1 MYSMIG
7 IQRISF
13 TFLLLL
19 NFRSFITKAEE
30 QSYLGSSCNNTA
42 QQTLSTAYQTN
53 LDRILT
59 WMSSDSGTSNGY
71 NITTIGSNNSSVY
84 GLYYCGGGL
93 AGYFCHVCISTAAR
107 ETPRLCSNRVSAV
120 VWNDYCLIRYSN
132 EEFFGKAMT
141 YPTWHVL
148 GTKNISNITEIQIG
162 EDFLRSLIRKATNGT
177 NQLYYKDGFNL
188 SATESRYSV
197 VQCSRDLTNEV
208 CRQCLEDILA
218 ELHKC
223 CEQKLVWNIWSGSC
237 LIRYDDYMFYLLN
250 TQPPSAPAPN
260 VQDKQG
266 SNNRSKILIITFSVT
281 GPIIVLCFSVY
292 SFWHRKS
299 VRKERLPLPSFHKI
313 QPGEMWNTDLPR
325 IPLITI
331 LESTDNFSE
340 ASKLGEGGF
349 GSVYKGT
356 LPDGTQIAV
365 KRLSE
370 FSGQGSE
377 EFKNEVMFIAKLR
390 HRNLVR
396 LLACCSEGNEKILV
410 YEYLPNKSLDFH
422 LFDVERRK
430 QFDWKLRLSII
441 NGIARG
447 MFYLHEDSQ
456 LRVIHRDLK
465 ASNVLLDHDMNPKI
479 SDFGLARAFEVGQNQ
494 ANTKR
499 VMGTYGYM
507 APEYAME
514 GLFSV
519 KSDVFSFGVLVLEI
533 ICGRKN
539 GRFYLSDGQILL
551 EYAWRIWYEGKCLEL
566 MDPILEKSFIGS
578 EVQRCIQIGLLCV
591 QEDARDRPTMSD
603 VVVMLVS
610 DTVAIPKPKH
620 PAFSVGRMVSEK
632 GSTSRSSNNRS
643 IYDITSSIT
652 LPR

>member
-1 MYSMIG
+1 MIG
-7 IQRISF
+7 MQTICF

-30 QSYLGSSCNNTA
+30 QTYLGSSCNNTT

-53 LDRILT
+53 LDSILT
-59 WMSSDSGTSNGY
+59 WMSSDSATSNGY
-71 NITTIGSNNSSVY
+71 NITTIGTNNSSVY

-93 AGYFCHVCISTAAR
+93 AGYFCRVCISTAAR
-107 ETPRLCSNRVSAV
+107 EAPQLCSNRVSAV

-132 EEFFGKAMT
+132 ENFFGKAMT
-141 YPTWHVL
+141 YPTWHIL
-148 GTKNISNITEIQIG
+148 GTRNISNITEIQIG

-188 SATESRYSV
+188 SATESRYAV

-218 ELHKC
+218 ELPKC
-223 CEQKLVWNIWSGSC
+223 CEQKLAWNIWSGSC

-266 SNNRSKILIITFSVT
+266 NDKRSKILLITFSVT

-292 SFWHRKS
+292 CFWHRKR

-313 QPGEMWNTDLPR
+313 QPEEMWNTDLPR

-365 KRLSE
+365 KRLSK

-377 EFKNEVMFIAKLR
+377 EFKNEVTFIAKLR

-396 LLACCSEGNEKILV
+396 LLACCSEGYEKILI

-422 LFDVERRK
+422 LFDVERKK

-447 MFYLHEDSQ
+447 MLYLHEDSQ

-514 GLFSV
+514 GLFSM

-539 GRFYLSDGQILL
+539 GEFYLSDGQSLL
-551 EYAWRIWYEGKCLEL
+551 VYAWRIWYEGKCLEL
-566 MDPILEKSFIGS
+566 MDPMLEKSFKGS
-578 EVQRCIQIGLLCV
+578 EVGRCIQIGLLCV
-591 QEDARDRPTMSD
+591 QEDANDRPTMSD
-603 VVVMLVS
+603 VVVMLAS
-610 DTVAIPKPKH
+610 DTVAIPKPKY
-620 PAFSVGRMVSEK
+620 PAFSVGRMASKIV
-632 GSTSRSSNNRS
+632 STSRTSENLS
-643 IYDITSSIT
+643 IHDITTSIT